1 MNRIHPRKQL
11 ETIARKHL
19 DIQTLQTRKS
29 DSLDFHE
36 VSVWGLLA
44 ALQAAYDAGRAS
56 VKPATPDLPP
66 DLPSAMRE
74 ALSPHAVALIAAKCQ
89 PHYGRG
95 EVGQAAEREVTWF
108 TEQLVGMLGTDEYNR
123 NCEELGV

>member
-1 MNRIHPRKQL
+1 MNRTQKQL
-11 ETIARKHL
+11 TAIARKHL
-19 DIQTLQTRKS
+19 DIETLETRKS
-29 DSLDFHE
+29 DGLDFHE

-56 VKPATPDLPP
+56 VKTAATDLPGALR
-66 DLPSAMRE
+66 DK
-74 ALSPHAVALIAAKCQ
+74 LSPHAVALIAAKCQ

-95 EVGQAAEREVTWF
+95 EIGQAAEREVTWF

-123 NCEELGV
+123 NCEEVGV